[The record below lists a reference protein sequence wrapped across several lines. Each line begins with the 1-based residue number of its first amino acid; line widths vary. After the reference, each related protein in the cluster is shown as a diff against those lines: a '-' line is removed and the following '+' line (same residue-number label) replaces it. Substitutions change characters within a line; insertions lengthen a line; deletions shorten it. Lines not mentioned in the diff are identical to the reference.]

1 MKPDETAFSISEVV
15 EKTIENAEQQGH
27 LQNGNRPKFVSDNEP
42 GFTSKILAGY
52 LNVSPRD
59 IFAGR
64 KEEILQKRA
73 KKVLDTFQRRPDPSF
88 PLFKHCTYTIFQGLK
103 IS

>member
-42 GFTSKILAGY
+42 GYTSKILAGY
-52 LNVSPRD
+52 LLG
-59 IFAGR
+59 I
-64 KEEILQKRA
+64 
-73 KKVLDTFQRRPDPSF
+73 
-88 PLFKHCTYTIFQGLK
+88 
-103 IS
+103 